1 MWVFQSLYCFNSY
14 RKTIMQTVPEKL
26 SALRQVMR
34 EHQLDAW
41 IATTADPHLSE
52 YLPEHW
58 QSRVWLSGFTGSAG
72 TLLVT
77 HDTAILWA
85 DSRYW
90 EQAAVQLANSGISL
104 GKLGVDGDATQWL
117 ADHIRENGKIGVAGD
132 MFSLAE
138 QRNMQAALSSK
149 NITLHHDFDCVASI
163 WHSRPA
169 LPSAPIFVHD
179 PAFTPESASDKL
191 ARVRQ
196 VMREKHADSHLISSL
211 DDIAWLTNLRGSD
224 VEFNPIFLAHLLI
237 ESNQTTLFVDK
248 NKITPQV
255 QAALNAAPIQIAPY
269 EHASQAIGKLS
280 GSLLVEP
287 AKTALSLLSHLSP
300 DVVLLEDIL
309 PSTLFKSCKSA
320 AEIAHIR
327 AAMLQDGIAL
337 CGFFAEFEQKLAQGD
352 VFTERDID
360 TMLYH
365 HRSQREQ
372 FISPS
377 FDTIAGFNANG
388 AMPHYRAPDEGSLH
402 IGGQGLLLID
412 SGGQYQTGTTDI
424 TRVVPVGEPTAA
436 QKRDFTLVLKA
447 HIALA
452 DTVFPDGI
460 LSPMLDAI
468 CRKPMWQAQCD
479 YGHGTGHGVG
489 YFLNVHEGPQRIA
502 YQAKPAPQHAMREGM
517 LTSNEPGL
525 YRPQQWGIRI
535 ENLVVNRRV
544 EQPQESAFGNYLY
557 FETVT
562 LCPIDT
568 RLVEVAM
575 LAEHERAWLNQYHAK
590 VREQI
595 LPHVDG
601 AAKAWLIERTEA
613 V

>member
-1 MWVFQSLYCFNSY
+1 
-14 RKTIMQTVPEKL
+14 MQTVPEKL
-26 SALRQVMR
+26 SALRRVMR

-90 EQAAVQLANSGISL
+90 EQATVQLANSGISL

-196 VMREKHADSHLISSL
+196 VMREKHADSHLVSSL

-224 VEFNPIFLAHLLI
+224 VEFNPVFLAHLLI

-255 QAALNAAPIQIAPY
+255 QAALNAAQIQIAPY
-269 EHASQAIGKLS
+269 KHASQAIGKLS

-544 EQPQESAFGNYLY
+544 EQPQESVFGNYLY